1 MSAPSPHYLLYS
13 DSAPGDADCSPG
25 DWRFVLEAIDGSA
38 KVEVADSELDIR
50 GERLELLAVVRG
62 LEALDQPS
70 KVTLVTPSRYV
81 SRGISQG
88 LPDWRQ
94 NDWQW
99 ERHGE
104 MVPVKNRDLWQRVD
118 RALEFHRVE
127 CRRWRFDSAHQHD
140 GDAKAISQ
148 RDAPSH
154 FDTAG
159 NMTTMTVPER
169 LNRRIGAPHIHF
181 PPRSSFTA
189 GEMQLPARSR
199 RRRIQ
204 TWLFGLHRAIAIVI
218 EKLWLCLRQ
227 VGSPLF
233 RAPWLD

>member
-1 MSAPSPHYLLYS
+1 MSAPTPHYLLYS
-13 DSAPGDADCSPG
+13 ASAPGDAEHSPG
-25 DWRFVLEAIDGSA
+25 DWRFVLEALDGSA
-38 KVEVADSELDIR
+38 KVEVADSEPDIR

-81 SRGISQG
+81 SRGISHG
-88 LPDWRQ
+88 LSDWRQ

-127 CRRWRFDSAHQHD
+127 CRRWRLDSAHETP
-140 GDAKAISQ
+140 DAGGSEATSSASSNGSEH
-148 RDAPSH
+148 R
-154 FDTAG
+154 TG
-159 NMTTMTVPER
+159 
-169 LNRRIGAPHIHF
+169 GPHIRFANRSASADREPEVKHA
-181 PPRSSFTA
+181 PR
-189 GEMQLPARSR
+189 PR
-199 RRRIQ
+199 RVRQRLLVFRRM
-204 TWLFGLHRAIAIVI
+204 IAAVA
-218 EKLWLCLRQ
+218 ERVSLRLREI
-227 VGSPLF
+227 GSPLF